1 LSRSPLTD
9 KQERKTNRK
18 ERTMSTSTPKLNI
31 RRGFRRA
38 KLDDLQSR
46 AHTVF
51 TNMGANVNVFTMPPI
66 PLPMLKQDSGNL
78 AASNAAANEGGPKEI
93 AQREKDRL
101 TLEHDLD
108 LLGSYALKVADGDL
122 AVLTSSGFI
131 PLPPRVRS
139 EPQPLPTPGAPEIEQ
154 GVTGQFNVSV
164 PPIKGAHAYEV
175 HWAPVINGL
184 PGTWT
189 TATLAIARKPL
200 TVTGLTPGTTYAF
213 QVRAFGKA
221 GWTDW
226 SASATRMAI

>member
-1 LSRSPLTD
+1 MT
-9 KQERKTNRK
+9 
-18 ERTMSTSTPKLNI
+18 TPKLNI
-31 RRGFRRA
+31 QRNFRRA
-38 KLDDLQSR
+38 KLDDLRSR
-46 AHTVF
+46 ALTVF
-51 TNMGANVNVFTMPPI
+51 TNMGIHIDVFTMPPI
-66 PLPMLKQDSGNL
+66 PLPTLKQDSDNL
-78 AASNAAANEGGPKEI
+78 AVSIAAAKEGGPKEI

-108 LLGSYALKVADGDL
+108 LLGSYALKVANGDS

-131 PLPPRVRS
+131 PLPPRIRS

-164 PPIKGAHAYEV
+164 SPIKGAHNYEV

-200 TVTGLTPGTTYAF
+200 TITGLTPGTTYAF
-213 QVRAFGKA
+213 QVRAYGKA

-226 SASATRMAI
+226 SASATRVAI

>member
-1 LSRSPLTD
+1 MTA
-9 KQERKTNRK
+9 
-18 ERTMSTSTPKLNI
+18 STQRLNI
-31 RRGFRRA
+31 RRNFRRA
-38 KLDDLQSR
+38 KLDDILSR

-51 TNMGANVNVFTMPPI
+51 TDMGVNVGVFTTPPI
-66 PLPMLKQDSGNL
+66 PLTTLKQDSDNL
-78 AASNAAANEGGPKEI
+78 ATSSAAAKEGGPKEI

-108 LLGSYALKVADGDL
+108 LLGSYALKVANGDPAIL
-122 AVLTSSGFI
+122 ASSGFI

-139 EPQPLPTPGAPEIEQ
+139 EPQPLLTPGAPEIEQ
-154 GVTGQFNVSV
+154 GVTGQFYVSV
-164 PPIKGAHAYEV
+164 SPIKGARNYEV
-175 HWAPVINGL
+175 HFAPVVNGL

-189 TATLAIARKPL
+189 TETMAIARKPL
-200 TVTGLTPGTTYAF
+200 TITGLTPGTTYAF

>member
-1 LSRSPLTD
+1 LSRSSLTNRE
-9 KQERKTNRK
+9 ERKTNQK
-18 ERTMSTSTPKLNI
+18 EKTMTAATRKLNI
-31 RRGFRRA
+31 RRNFRRA
-38 KLDDLQSR
+38 KLDDLLSR

-51 TNMGANVNVFTMPPI
+51 TNMGINVGVFATPPSQ
-66 PLPMLKQDSGNL
+66 LTTLKQDSDNL
-78 AASNAAANEGGPKEI
+78 ATSNAAAKEGGPKEI

-108 LLGSYALKVADGDL
+108 LLGSYALKVANGDP

-131 PLPPRVRS
+131 PLPPRIRS

-164 PPIKGAHAYEV
+164 SPIKGAHNYEV
-175 HWAPVINGL
+175 HFAPVVNGL

-189 TATLAIARKPL
+189 IATLAIARKPL

>member
-1 LSRSPLTD
+1 MT
-9 KQERKTNRK
+9 
-18 ERTMSTSTPKLNI
+18 TPKLNI
-31 RRGFRRA
+31 QRNFRRA
-38 KLDDLQSR
+38 KLDDLRSR
-46 AHTVF
+46 ALTVF
-51 TNMGANVNVFTMPPI
+51 TNMGIHIDVFTMPPI
-66 PLPMLKQDSGNL
+66 PLPTLKQDSDNL
-78 AASNAAANEGGPKEI
+78 AVSIAAAKEGGPKEI

-108 LLGSYALKVADGDL
+108 LLGSYALKVANGDS

-164 PPIKGAHAYEV
+164 SPIKGAHNYEV
-175 HWAPVINGL
+175 HFAPVINGL

-189 TATLAIARKPL
+189 TETLAIARKPL
-200 TVTGLTPGTTYAF
+200 TVTGLSPGTTYVF

>member
-1 LSRSPLTD
+1 MTAATR
-9 KQERKTNRK
+9 
-18 ERTMSTSTPKLNI
+18 KLNI
-31 RRGFRRA
+31 RRNFRRA
-38 KLDDLQSR
+38 KLDDLVSR

-51 TNMGANVNVFTMPPI
+51 TDMGANASVFTTPPI
-66 PLPMLKQDSGNL
+66 PLATLKQDSDNL
-78 AASNAAANEGGPKEI
+78 AASNAAAKEGGPKEI

-108 LLGSYALKVADGDL
+108 LLGSYALKVANGDP
-122 AVLTSSGFI
+122 AVMTSSGFI

-164 PPIKGAHAYEV
+164 SPIKGAHNYEV

-189 TATLAIARKPL
+189 IETLAIARKPL

-226 SASATRMAI
+226 SAYATRMAI

>member
-1 LSRSPLTD
+1 MTA
-9 KQERKTNRK
+9 T
-18 ERTMSTSTPKLNI
+18 TPKLNI
-31 RRGFRRA
+31 RRNFRRA

-51 TNMGANVNVFTMPPI
+51 TNMGGNVGVFTTPPI
-66 PLPMLKQDSGNL
+66 PLTTLKQDSDNL
-78 AASNAAANEGGPKEI
+78 ATSQAAAKEGGPKEI

-108 LLGSYALKVADGDL
+108 LLGSYALKVANGDP

-139 EPQPLPTPGAPEIEQ
+139 EPQPLPTPKAPEIEQ
-154 GVTGQFNVSV
+154 AVTGQFSVFVSPV
-164 PPIKGAHAYEV
+164 KGARSYEV

-189 TATLAIARKPL
+189 TETLAIARKPL
-200 TVTGLTPGTTYAF
+200 TVTGLTPGTIYAF